1 MAGAIALA
9 AQRAWCQSGLNEAPR
24 PPAVLLP
31 KQPAVSEVADTLPER
46 PSAKSATEVAPAK
59 KPAGLARPQAVPESR
74 AEKEDPRDVKLRE
87 LESRLAETERRL
99 RESDMKRIVSEA
111 AEVPGKA
118 VKKSEPAAAPAAFA
132 LDGVDEHE
140 EAHVQIGDAETAS
153 ADDGLL
159 KPTAAADEDY
169 KTDTERME
177 VLEERFRTL
186 ETKMQEG
193 PKKET
198 FPTFKITGFLQLDSA
213 WYAQDHLNIA
223 TVGDAQ
229 DGTGFRRARL
239 AVLGKVAPKTLYQ
252 LEVDF
257 ATAGRPSFFD
267 NYVEQEDIPFFGAI
281 RAGQYLQPFSVDA
294 MSGFRNLPFL
304 ERSLPFLAF
313 VPFRR
318 VGIMASN
325 NSEDELT
332 YWAYSAFRTGGFNN
346 APLGDSQF
354 ATDIGDVGGYSF
366 STRVTHLL
374 VFENDD
380 HQIWHVG
387 GAYNF
392 SYLGA
397 DDAVGSGTAGNAGGG
412 PHPFYQAKTTPE
424 FGPLGQVQN
433 SQSFGSAV
441 NFTPTFVDTGKYAAH
456 SFNLVGLETVL
467 QNGPFSFQ
475 SEWMLTEVNSV
486 VGPIVYHGAY
496 AEAMYRVTGEHR
508 PYDKKLAALRNVVPF
523 NDFLSYGKEGGGVRG
538 WGALELAARLSY
550 VELRNPSDLS
560 GHYYNSATNT
570 FTGSA
575 KTGAIGNGTLTDT
588 TLGMTWFLNK
598 HSKFQFDWIHAF
610 LNNTAKGFSQA
621 DLFVTRVQVDF

>member
-1 MAGAIALA
+1 
-9 AQRAWCQSGLNEAPR
+9 
-24 PPAVLLP
+24 
-31 KQPAVSEVADTLPER
+31 LPE
-46 PSAKSATEVAPAK
+46 PQSAKSGTEIAPARK
-59 KPAGLARPQAVPESR
+59 QVGISRARTITESR
-74 AEKEDPRDVKLRE
+74 VANEDPRDVKLRE
-87 LESRLAETERRL
+87 LEARLAETERRL
-99 RESDMKRIVSEA
+99 RESDSKRIPSEA
-111 AEVPGKA
+111 AEEPARA
-118 VKKSEPAAAPAAFA
+118 VKKSERAAASASRAVEGIGQQVSTGMWPV
-132 LDGVDEHE
+132 DGEAESVE
-140 EAHVQIGDAETAS
+140 E
-153 ADDGLL
+153 GLV
-159 KPTAAADEDY
+159 KATAAADEDY

-186 ETKMQEG
+186 ESKMKDG
-193 PKKET
+193 GAKKET
-198 FPTFKITGFLQLDSA
+198 FPTFKITGFLQLDTA

-332 YWAYSAFRTGGFNN
+332 YWAYSVFRTGGFNN

-354 ATDIGDVGGYSF
+354 ASDIGDVGGYSF
-366 STRVTHLL
+366 SSRVTHLL
-374 VFENDD
+374 IFENDD
-380 HQIWHVG
+380 HQIWHLG

-397 DDAVGSGTAGNAGGG
+397 DDAAGSGTPGNAGGG
-412 PHPFYQAKTTPE
+412 PHAFYQAKTTPE

-456 SFNLVGLETVL
+456 SFNLVGLETVF
-467 QNGPFSFQ
+467 QNGPLSFQ

-496 AEAMYRVTGEHR
+496 AEVMYRVTGEHR

-538 WGALELAARLSY
+538 WGALEVCGRLSY

-560 GHYYNSATNT
+560 GHYYSSATNS
-570 FTGSA
+570 FTASS
-575 KTGAIGNGTLTDT
+575 KTGAVGNGTLTDT
-588 TLGMTWFLNK
+588 TLGMTWFINK

-610 LNNTAKGFSQA
+610 LNNSAKGFSQA